1 MSGSGI
7 KPGRGCWIFTENIVS
22 LTKFCGIIGSN
33 YFVEVEVS
41 RLRDPINYNAF
52 TREQWQ
58 QFSAD
63 ATLPLTQESLRQIKA
78 FNDRISL
85 QDVQDIYIPLVHLV
99 HLEFDHYRQLQRDK
113 ATFLKQPQQ
122 RVPVIIGI
130 AGSVA
135 VGKSTAARLLE
146 VLLNHYFTDQR
157 IQLIT
162 TDGFLYSNEELKK
175 RNLMARKGFPESYD
189 MTALIQFLNDVKA
202 GKELIKAPV
211 YSHKVYDIVPD
222 QFDYIMHPDVLIV
235 EGINTLQL
243 PTNEQI
249 YVSDFTDFSIYVDA
263 DPTLIESWFL
273 ERFEL
278 LLATAFQDPTN
289 YYYPYAIGDH
299 DEAIAKSKRV
309 WRDIDLK
316 NLEEYILPTRNRADM
331 IIHKTFGHRIDRLLL
346 RKY

>member
-1 MSGSGI
+1 MS
-7 KPGRGCWIFTENIVS
+7 
-22 LTKFCGIIGSN
+22 
-33 YFVEVEVS
+33 
-41 RLRDPINYNAF
+41 DPINYNAF
-52 TREQWQ
+52 SRDEWQ
-58 QFSAD
+58 GFAD
-63 ATLPLTQESLRQIKA
+63 RATLPLTPESLRQIKA

-85 QDVQDIYIPLVHLV
+85 QDVQDVYIPLVHLLRLQV
-99 HLEFDHYRQLQRDK
+99 QHYRQLQRDQ
-113 ATFLKQPQQ
+113 AAFLQQPAH
-122 RVPVIIGI
+122 RIPFIIGI

-175 RNLMARKGFPESYD
+175 RGLMSRKGFPESYD
-189 MTALIQFLNDVKA
+189 MAGLIHFLNAVKSGA
-202 GKELIKAPV
+202 PLVKSPV

-222 QFDYIMHPDVLIV
+222 QFDYIEHPDILIV

-263 DPTLIESWFL
+263 DSDLIEDWFL
-273 ERFEL
+273 ERFQL
-278 LLATAFQDPTN
+278 LLETAFQDPSN
-289 YYYPYAIGDH
+289 YYYPYATGDR
-299 DEAIAKSKRV
+299 DVALAKARQV
-309 WRDIDLK
+309 WHDIDLK

-331 IIHKTFGHRIDRLLL
+331 IIHKTVGHRIDRLLL

>member
-1 MSGSGI
+1 MS
-7 KPGRGCWIFTENIVS
+7 
-22 LTKFCGIIGSN
+22 
-33 YFVEVEVS
+33 
-41 RLRDPINYNAF
+41 DPINYNAF
-52 TREQWQ
+52 TRAQWRA
-58 QFSAD
+58 FSDD

-85 QDVQDIYIPLVHLV
+85 QDVQDVYIPLVHLL
-99 HLEFDHYRQLQRDK
+99 HLEFDHYQKLQQDK
-113 ATFLKQPQQ
+113 ATFLQQ
-122 RVPVIIGI
+122 KKHRVPFIIGI

-146 VLLNHYFTDQR
+146 VLLNHYFKGQR

-189 MTALIQFLNDVKA
+189 MAKLIHFLNAVKA
-202 GKELIKAPV
+202 GEKLIKAPV

-222 QFDYIMHPDVLIV
+222 QFEYIMHPDVLIV

-263 DPTLIESWFL
+263 DPSLVENWFL

-278 LLATAFQDPTN
+278 LLETAFQDPTN

-299 DEAIAKSKRV
+299 DAALAKGKAV

-331 IIHKTFGHRIDRLLL
+331 IIHKTFHHRIDRLLL

>member
-1 MSGSGI
+1 MS
-7 KPGRGCWIFTENIVS
+7 
-22 LTKFCGIIGSN
+22 
-33 YFVEVEVS
+33 
-41 RLRDPINYNAF
+41 DPINYNAF
-52 TREQWQ
+52 TRDQWKA
-58 QFSAD
+58 FANA

-85 QDVQDIYIPLVHLV
+85 QDVQDIYIPLIHLLRLQV
-99 HLEFDHYRQLQRDK
+99 KHYQLLQRDK
-113 ATFLKQPQQ
+113 ASFLHQKPR
-122 RVPVIIGI
+122 RVPFIIGI

-146 VLLNHYFTDQR
+146 VLLNHYLPNQR

-162 TDGFLYSNEELKK
+162 TDGFLYSNQELKQ

-189 MTALIQFLNDVKA
+189 MSALIRFLNAVK
-202 GKELIKAPV
+202 GGEPLIKAPV

-222 QFDYIMHPDVLIV
+222 QFDYIVHPDILIV

-278 LLATAFQDPTN
+278 LLETAFQDPVN

-299 DEAIAKSKRV
+299 DRAMAKGRQV
-309 WRDIDLK
+309 WHDIDLK

-331 IIHKTFGHRIDRLLL
+331 IIHKTFHHRVDRLLL

>member
-1 MSGSGI
+1 MS
-7 KPGRGCWIFTENIVS
+7 
-22 LTKFCGIIGSN
+22 
-33 YFVEVEVS
+33 
-41 RLRDPINYNAF
+41 DPINYNAF
-52 TREQWQ
+52 SREQWK
-58 QFSAD
+58 QFAN
-63 ATLPLTQESLRQIKA
+63 ATALPLTQESLRQIKA

-85 QDVQDIYIPLVHLV
+85 QDVQDIYIPLVHL
-99 HLEFDHYRQLQRDK
+99 LRIEFDRYRQLQRDK
-113 ATFLKQPQQ
+113 ATFLHKQPH
-122 RVPVIIGI
+122 RVPFIIGI

-146 VLLNHYFTDQR
+146 VLLNHYFVGQR

-175 RNLMARKGFPESYD
+175 RNLMARKGFPESYN
-189 MTALIQFLNDVKA
+189 MPALINFLNEVKSGA
-202 GKELIKAPV
+202 PLIKAPL
-211 YSHKVYDIVPD
+211 YSHKIYDVVPD
-222 QFDYIMHPDVLIV
+222 QFEYIVHPDILIV

-263 DPTLIESWFL
+263 EASLIESWFL

-278 LLATAFQDPTN
+278 LLETAFQDPTN

-299 DEAIAKSKRV
+299 DEAIRKSKQV
-309 WRDIDLK
+309 WHDIDLK

-331 IIHKTFGHRIDRLLL
+331 IIHKTFHHRIDRLLL

>member
-1 MSGSGI
+1 MS
-7 KPGRGCWIFTENIVS
+7 
-22 LTKFCGIIGSN
+22 
-33 YFVEVEVS
+33 
-41 RLRDPINYNAF
+41 DPINYNAF
-52 TREQWQ
+52 TRAQWRA
-58 QFSAD
+58 FSDD

-85 QDVQDIYIPLVHLV
+85 QDVQDVYIPLVHLL
-99 HLEFDHYRQLQRDK
+99 HLQFDHYRQLQKDK
-113 ATFLKQPQQ
+113 AAFLQQQPH
-122 RVPVIIGI
+122 RVPFIIGI

-146 VLLNHYFTDQR
+146 VLLNHYFAGQR

-189 MTALIQFLNDVKA
+189 MASLIQFLNDVKA

-222 QFDYIMHPDVLIV
+222 QFEYIVHPDVLIV

-249 YVSDFTDFSIYVDA
+249 YVSDFTDFSLYVDA
-263 DPTLIESWFL
+263 EPSLIESWFL

-278 LLATAFQDPTN
+278 LLETAFQDPSN
-289 YYYPYAIGDH
+289 YYYPYTTVSH
-299 DEAIAKSKRV
+299 EEAIAKGKQV

-316 NLEEYILPTRNRADM
+316 NLTEYILPTRNRADM
-331 IIHKTFGHRIDRLLL
+331 ILHKSFHHRIDRLLL

>member
-1 MSGSGI
+1 MS
-7 KPGRGCWIFTENIVS
+7 
-22 LTKFCGIIGSN
+22 
-33 YFVEVEVS
+33 
-41 RLRDPINYNAF
+41 DPINYNAF
-52 TREQWQ
+52 TRAQWRA
-58 QFSAD
+58 FSDD

-85 QDVQDIYIPLVHLV
+85 QDVQDVYIPLVHLL
-99 HLEFDHYRQLQRDK
+99 HLEFDHYRQLQKDK
-113 ATFLKQPQQ
+113 AAFLQQ
-122 RVPVIIGI
+122 RPHRVPFIIGI

-146 VLLNHYFTDQR
+146 VLLNHYFTGQR

-189 MTALIQFLNDVKA
+189 MASLIQFLNDVKA

-222 QFDYIMHPDVLIV
+222 QFEYIVHPDVLIV

-249 YVSDFTDFSIYVDA
+249 YVSDFTDFSLYVDA
-263 DPTLIESWFL
+263 DPSLIQSWFL

-278 LLATAFQDPTN
+278 LLQTAFQDPTN
-289 YYYPYAIGDH
+289 YYYPYTTVSHA
-299 DEAIAKSKRV
+299 EAIAKGKQV

-316 NLEEYILPTRNRADM
+316 NLTEYILPTRNRADM
-331 IIHKTFGHRIDRLLL
+331 ILHKTFHHRIDRLLL

>member
-1 MSGSGI
+1 MS
-7 KPGRGCWIFTENIVS
+7 
-22 LTKFCGIIGSN
+22 
-33 YFVEVEVS
+33 
-41 RLRDPINYNAF
+41 DPINYNTF
-52 TREQWQ
+52 TREQWRDFANQ
-58 QFSAD
+58 

-78 FNDRISL
+78 FNDQISL
-85 QDVQDIYIPLVHLV
+85 QDVQDIYIPLVHL
-99 HLEFDHYRQLQRDK
+99 LRIEFDRYRQLQKDK
-113 ATFLKQPQQ
+113 AAFLHRPAH
-122 RVPVIIGI
+122 RVPFIIGI

-146 VLLNHYFTDQR
+146 VLLNHYFTDKR
-157 IQLIT
+157 VQLIT
-162 TDGFLYSNEELKK
+162 TDGFLYPNEELKK

-189 MTALIQFLNDVKA
+189 MSALIRFLNAVKS
-202 GKELIKAPV
+202 GQGLTKAPV

-222 QFDYIMHPDVLIV
+222 QFEYIVHPDILIV

-263 DPTLIESWFL
+263 EPTLIESWFL

-278 LLATAFQDPTN
+278 LLETAFQDPSN

-299 DEAIAKSKRV
+299 DEAIAKSKKV
-309 WRDIDLK
+309 WHDIDLK

-331 IIHKTFGHRIDRLLL
+331 IIHKTFHHRIDRLLL

>member
-1 MSGSGI
+1 MS
-7 KPGRGCWIFTENIVS
+7 
-22 LTKFCGIIGSN
+22 
-33 YFVEVEVS
+33 
-41 RLRDPINYNAF
+41 DPINYNAF
-52 TREQWQ
+52 TRAQWRA
-58 QFSAD
+58 FSDD

-85 QDVQDIYIPLVHLV
+85 QDVQDVYIPLVHLL
-99 HLEFDHYRQLQRDK
+99 HLEFNHYRQLQKDK
-113 ATFLKQPQQ
+113 AAFLQQ
-122 RVPVIIGI
+122 KPRRVPFIIGI

-146 VLLNHYFTDQR
+146 VLLNHYFEGQR

-189 MTALIQFLNDVKA
+189 MASLIQFLNDVKA
-202 GKELIKAPV
+202 GQELIKAPV

-222 QFDYIMHPDVLIV
+222 QFEYIVHPDVLIV

-249 YVSDFTDFSIYVDA
+249 YVSDFTDFSLYVDA
-263 DPTLIESWFL
+263 DPSLIESWFL

-278 LLATAFQDPTN
+278 LLQTAFQDPTN
-289 YYYPYAIGDH
+289 YYYPYTTVSH
-299 DEAIAKSKRV
+299 EEAIAKGKQV

-316 NLEEYILPTRNRADM
+316 NLTEYILPTRNRADM
-331 IIHKTFGHRIDRLLL
+331 ILHKSFHHRIDRLLL

>member
-1 MSGSGI
+1 MS
-7 KPGRGCWIFTENIVS
+7 
-22 LTKFCGIIGSN
+22 
-33 YFVEVEVS
+33 
-41 RLRDPINYNAF
+41 DPINYNAF
-52 TREQWQ
+52 TRAQWRA
-58 QFSAD
+58 FSDD

-85 QDVQDIYIPLVHLV
+85 QDVQDVYIPLVHLL
-99 HLEFDHYRQLQRDK
+99 HLEFDHYQKLQQDK
-113 ATFLKQPQQ
+113 AAFLQQ
-122 RVPVIIGI
+122 KKHRVPFIIGI

-146 VLLNHYFTDQR
+146 VLLNHYFTGQR

-175 RNLMARKGFPESYD
+175 RNLMAHKGFPESYD
-189 MTALIQFLNDVKA
+189 MAALIQFLNAVKA
-202 GKELIKAPV
+202 GTPLIKAPV

-222 QFDYIMHPDVLIV
+222 QFEYIVHPDVLIV

-243 PTNEQI
+243 PTSEQI

-263 DPTLIESWFL
+263 EPSLIESWFL

-278 LLATAFQDPTN
+278 LLETAFQDPTN

-299 DEAIAKSKRV
+299 DEALAKGKAV

-331 IIHKTFGHRIDRLLL
+331 IIHKTFHHRIDRLLL